1 MWIPRVRLVP
11 GHILSLSFCFLAI
24 RRLVVFCGLCFLGLD
39 VGPQQQYNNGAKH
52 ACVKTF
58 GIMSLH
64 KLFLL
69 CFSQC
74 LAVMNSRPPQ
84 SRTNQWAFPCIACSL
99 ESILSLLLVAFLA
112 SSHWLSTWCYPLTR
126 SQVASNWLS
135 LSCPALGLLLLQS
148 WDILWRVLSVPDLLS
163 ALQSLQHSIPS
174 TATSKIS
181 RVTTNGIAC
190 GVLISSILSGNHLS
204 SLSILAPHLC

>member
-1 MWIPRVRLVP
+1 MLLLQRTPIGGVLISIGSGQCQVSTEEFIDTWVSWRRDLWRRSRSLVMWIPRVRLVP

-112 SSHWLSTWCYPLTR
+112 SSH
-126 SQVASNWLS
+126 
-135 LSCPALGLLLLQS
+135 
-148 WDILWRVLSVPDLLS
+148 
-163 ALQSLQHSIPS
+163 
-174 TATSKIS
+174 
-181 RVTTNGIAC
+181 
-190 GVLISSILSGNHLS
+190 
-204 SLSILAPHLC
+204 